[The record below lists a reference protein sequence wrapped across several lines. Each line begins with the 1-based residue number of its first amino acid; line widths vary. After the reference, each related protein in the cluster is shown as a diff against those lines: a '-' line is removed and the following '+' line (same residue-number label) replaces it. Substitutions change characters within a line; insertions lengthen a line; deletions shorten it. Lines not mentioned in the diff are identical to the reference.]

1 MCSADVDSWWHCA
14 CTSQLLWCQVTH
26 HRHRSPYCCSVA
38 AIEEHW
44 SLPGWSWSLVSVHGR
59 CSPELRCFTF
69 LPLISST
76 SPPRPLGCNENPL
89 ISTRGNEMSIFWG
102 FHTKISVDLKNIC
115 WSSYNLYEEQRRR
128 LLLIRFRESEVWWIH
143 SESRNLNADNS
154 TWIDNKNVILSRQK
168 VSGLSKIIWLKL
180 KAEPSTYLNW
190 FSKPHKEGKGL
201 KCMFPLIIFWPSFS
215 HDY

>member
-1 MCSADVDSWWHCA
+1 MQCSADSWWHYA
-14 CTSQLLWCQVTH
+14 STSQLLWCQVTH
-26 HRHRSPYCCSVA
+26 PRHRSPYCCSVA

-89 ISTRGNEMSIFWG
+89 ISTRGNEMSTFWG

-115 WSSYNLYEEQRRR
+115 WSSYNLYEERRRR
-128 LLLIRFRESEVWWIH
+128 LLLRFRESEVWWIH

-168 VSGLSKIIWLKL
+168 VSGLSKIIW
-180 KAEPSTYLNW
+180 S
-190 FSKPHKEGKGL
+190 SKQNL
-201 KCMFPLIIFWPSFS
+201 QRI
-215 HDY
+215 

>member
-1 MCSADVDSWWHCA
+1 MPVPPNYIDVKWPILGTGLHIDAWWPLLRSIGHC
-14 CTSQLLWCQVTH
+14 LGGH
-26 HRHRSPYCCSVA
+26 G
-38 AIEEHW
+38 HW
-44 SLPGWSWSLVSVHGR
+44 SPLHGR

-89 ISTRGNEMSIFWG
+89 ISTRGNEMSTFWG
-102 FHTKISVDLKNIC
+102 FHTKISVDLKDIC

-168 VSGLSKIIWLKL
+168 VSGLSKIIW
-180 KAEPSTYLNW
+180 S
-190 FSKPHKEGKGL
+190 SKQNL
-201 KCMFPLIIFWPSFS
+201 QRI
-215 HDY
+215 

>member
-1 MCSADVDSWWHCA
+1 MRGGGYWGA
-14 CTSQLLWCQVTH
+14 LVTAW
-26 HRHRSPYCCSVA
+26 VVMVT
-38 AIEEHW
+38 
-44 SLPGWSWSLVSVHGR
+44 G
-59 CSPELRCFTF
+59 LRAWKMFSRAPMF
-69 LPLISST
+69 HIPPLISST

-89 ISTRGNEMSIFWG
+89 ISTPGNEMSTFWG

-115 WSSYNLYEEQRRR
+115 WSSYNLYEERRRR
-128 LLLIRFRESEVWWIH
+128 LLLRVRESEVWWIH

-180 KAEPSTYLNW
+180 KAQPSTYLNW